1 MYQTWKCTR
10 RALVAGAAVFF
21 LLTGFAVFTFW
32 RGPTTFSGG
41 DVAAEKPVIVIDAG
55 HGGVDPGAVGDNGAL
70 EKDINL
76 AVALCLRDILRINGY
91 EVIMTREE
99 DISIHDPGITKI
111 SAIKTSDLKN
121 RLQLLD
127 SCPDALAV
135 SIHQNSF
142 PQSQYH
148 GAQMFYGPNHPDS
161 LPLANAIQTAFR
173 ALQPD
178 NERAVKRA
186 TSDVYIIY
194 NARLPI
200 VLVEC
205 GFVSNP
211 EECRNLCDTQYQQK
225 IAFSIFAGISAFRS
239 DGTQEE

>member
-1 MYQTWKCTR
+1 MYHTWKSTR
-10 RALVAGAAVFF
+10 ATLAAGGVVLL

-32 RGPTTFSGG
+32 HGPTIFSGG
-41 DVAAEKPVIVIDAG
+41 DIPAEKPVIVIDAG

-91 EVIMTREE
+91 EVVMTREE

-111 SAIKTSDLKN
+111 SAMKTSDLKN
-121 RLQLLD
+121 RLKLLD
-127 SCPDALAV
+127 SFPDALAV

-161 LPLANAIQTAFR
+161 LSLANAIQTAFR
-173 ALQPD
+173 SLQPD

-194 NARLPI
+194 NAQLPI

-211 EECRNLCDTQYQQK
+211 EECRNLCDAQYQQK
-225 IAFSIFAGISAFRS
+225 IAFSIFTGISLFRAG
-239 DGTQEE
+239 GTQEE